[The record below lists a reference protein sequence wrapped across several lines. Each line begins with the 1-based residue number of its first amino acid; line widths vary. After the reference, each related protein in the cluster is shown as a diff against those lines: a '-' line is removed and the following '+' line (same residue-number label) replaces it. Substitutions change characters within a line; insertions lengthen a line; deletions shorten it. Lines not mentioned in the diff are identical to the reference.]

1 MKFEYSDEQQMVRD
15 MVRDFARNE
24 IAPSAEERDR
34 TGEFPT
40 EIIRKAAELGLCG
53 IAVPEELGGAGF
65 DTVSEELAVIEL
77 ASVCA
82 STAITLSVNNCVFCW
97 PLQTFGNSEQK
108 ERFLKPAA
116 RGEFLGA
123 FCLTEPNAGSDVSNL
138 SVKAVED
145 GNFFVIEGTKA
156 WVTNGAVA
164 GAFIVMAVT
173 GEGEKRKEISA
184 FVIPA
189 DLPGISV
196 GKEEQKMG
204 LHSSNTVQI
213 VFEGCRVP
221 KELMLG
227 KRGDGLKIAL
237 STLDQSRISVA
248 AQAIGI
254 ASGAFA
260 EALRYSKERQTF
272 GKPIAQHQAIGSM
285 LADMATEIESA
296 TLMTMRAAWMLDHKL
311 PFTREASMAKY
322 YASEAAKRVCDRAV
336 QIHGSYGYSKEYAVE
351 RYFRDVR
358 VTTIYEGSSEIQKI
372 IIARDMLK

>member
-1 MKFEYSDEQQMVRD
+1 MRFDYSEEQQMVRD

-24 IAPSAEERDR
+24 IAPSAGQRDKS
-34 TGEFPT
+34 GEFPA
-40 EIIRKAAELGLCG
+40 EIVKKAAELGLCG
-53 IAVPEELGGAGF
+53 IAVPEAMGGAGF
-65 DTVSEELAVIEL
+65 DTVSEALAVIEL

-97 PLQTFGNSEQK
+97 PLQTFGNAEQK

-116 RGEFLGA
+116 RGDFLGA
-123 FCLTEPNAGSDVSNL
+123 FCLTEPNAGSDATNL

-145 GNFFVIEGTKA
+145 GSDFVIEGTKA
-156 WVTNGAVA
+156 WVTNGGVA

-184 FVIPA
+184 FVVPA

-196 GKEEQKMG
+196 GKEEDKMG

-221 KELMLG
+221 EDLMLG
-227 KRGDGLKIAL
+227 NRGDGLKIAL

-248 AQAIGI
+248 AQAMGI
-254 ASGAFA
+254 ATSAFE
-260 EALRYSKERQTF
+260 EALRYSQERQTF
-272 GKPIAQHQAIGSM
+272 GKPIAQHQAISYM
-285 LADMATEIESA
+285 LADMAMEIETA
-296 TLMTMRAAWMLDHKL
+296 TLMTMRAAWKLDQGL

-322 YASEAAKRVCDRAV
+322 YASEAGKRVCDRAV
-336 QIHGSYGYSKEYAVE
+336 QIHGAYGYSTEYPVE

-358 VTTIYEGSSEIQKI
+358 VTTIYEGTSEIQKMV
-372 IIARDMLK
+372 IARDMLK

>member
-145 GNFFVIEGTKA
+145 GDFFVIEGTKA

>member
-1 MKFEYSDEQQMVRD
+1 MRFDYSEEQQMVRD

-24 IAPSAEERDR
+24 IAPSAGQRDKS
-34 TGEFPT
+34 GEFPA
-40 EIIRKAAELGLCG
+40 EIVKKAAELGLCG
-53 IAVPEELGGAGF
+53 IAVPEAMGGAGF
-65 DTVSEELAVIEL
+65 DTVSEALAVIEL

-97 PLQTFGNSEQK
+97 PLQTFGNAEQK

-116 RGEFLGA
+116 RGDFLGA
-123 FCLTEPNAGSDVSNL
+123 FCLTEPNAGSDATNL

-145 GNFFVIEGTKA
+145 GSDFVIEGTKA
-156 WVTNGAVA
+156 WVTNGGVA

-184 FVIPA
+184 FVVPA
-189 DLPGISV
+189 DLQGISV
-196 GKEEQKMG
+196 GKEEDKMG

-221 KELMLG
+221 EDLMLG
-227 KRGDGLKIAL
+227 NRGDGLKIAL

-254 ASGAFA
+254 ATGAFE
-260 EALRYSKERQTF
+260 EALRYSQERQTF
-272 GKPIAQHQAIGSM
+272 GKPIAQHQAISYM
-285 LADMATEIESA
+285 LADMAMEIETA
-296 TLMTMRAAWMLDHKL
+296 TLMTMRAAWKLDQGL

-322 YASEAAKRVCDRAV
+322 YASEAGKRVCDRAV
-336 QIHGSYGYSKEYAVE
+336 QIHGAYGYSTEYPVE

-358 VTTIYEGSSEIQKI
+358 VTTIYEGTSEIQKMV
-372 IIARDMLK
+372 IARDMLT

>member
-1 MKFEYSDEQQMVRD
+1 MRFDYSEEQQMVRN

-24 IAPSAEERDR
+24 IAPSAGQRDKS
-34 TGEFPT
+34 GEFPA
-40 EIIRKAAELGLCG
+40 EIVKKAAELGLCG
-53 IAVPEELGGAGF
+53 IAVPEAMGGAGF
-65 DTVSEELAVIEL
+65 DTVSEALAVIEL

-97 PLQTFGNSEQK
+97 PLQTFGNAEQK

-116 RGEFLGA
+116 RGDFLGA
-123 FCLTEPNAGSDVSNL
+123 FCLTEPNAGSDATNL

-145 GNFFVIEGTKA
+145 GSDFVIEGTKA
-156 WVTNGAVA
+156 WVTNGGVA

-184 FVIPA
+184 FVVPS

-196 GKEEQKMG
+196 GKEEDKMG

-221 KELMLG
+221 EDLMLG
-227 KRGDGLKIAL
+227 NRGDGLKIAL

-248 AQAIGI
+248 AQAMGI
-254 ASGAFA
+254 ATSAFE
-260 EALRYSKERQTF
+260 EALRYSQERQTF
-272 GKPIAQHQAIGSM
+272 GKPIAQHQAISYM
-285 LADMATEIESA
+285 LADMAMEIETA
-296 TLMTMRAAWMLDHKL
+296 TLMTMRAAWKLDQGL

-322 YASEAAKRVCDRAV
+322 YASEAGKRVCDRAV
-336 QIHGSYGYSKEYAVE
+336 QIHGAYGYSTEYPVE

-358 VTTIYEGSSEIQKI
+358 VTTIYEGTSEIQKMV
-372 IIARDMLK
+372 IARDMLK